1 MMFLGIVKLD
11 FPTVEMDEDNEKVEG
26 ENDKVEESSDVG
38 SIEVKAETE
47 TESKVESE
55 EVMKVENDVD
65 GEEKEGKAEI
75 SESELESGSE
85 SALLETT
92 AAEPEP
98 ESVAEIEPI
107 AAVAKA
113 VAAIKSKVDSKKN
126 VRKSTQGARNIL
138 NGPWSFGAKGK
149 GADAWGLG
157 TEMNSLR
164 HDLAESCAER
174 ER

>member
-1 MMFLGIVKLD
+1 M
-11 FPTVEMDEDNEKVEG
+11 
-26 ENDKVEESSDVG
+26 
-38 SIEVKAETE
+38 
-47 TESKVESE
+47 
-55 EVMKVENDVD
+55 
-65 GEEKEGKAEI
+65 
-75 SESELESGSE
+75 
-85 SALLETT
+85 
-92 AAEPEP
+92 
-98 ESVAEIEPI
+98 AEIEPT

-113 VAAIKSKVDSKKN
+113 VAAIKSKVESKKN